1 MTEGKNYQ
9 TLANAGLIE
18 HGYDKFTDAEKSAIE
33 SLSPEELQALLSAK
47 EKLGRSF
54 SHAPIIMIY

>member
-1 MTEGKNYQ
+1 MSEGTNYQ
-9 TLANAGLIE
+9 TLAKAGLIE
-18 HGYDKFTDAEKSAIE
+18 QGYDQFTDAEKAAIE

-47 EKLGRSF
+47 EKLRKGF